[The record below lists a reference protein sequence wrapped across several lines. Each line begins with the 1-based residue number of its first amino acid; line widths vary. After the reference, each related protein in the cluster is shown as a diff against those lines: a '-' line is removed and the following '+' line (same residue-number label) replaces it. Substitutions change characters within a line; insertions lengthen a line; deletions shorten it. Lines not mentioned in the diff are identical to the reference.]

1 MKSVKCLSGGKYSVQ
16 KAGVVKTE
24 GNHRMWHCDHKR
36 EVSQVYTEVEELGF
50 TRGSAV
56 PVPDRTV
63 TMGS

>member
-1 MKSVKCLSGGKYSVQ
+1 M
-16 KAGVVKTE
+16 KTE